1 MKWPELRR
9 ITLSIIYFFL
19 GIGNGSSNST
29 KISSARSQFANSG
42 CPLSGGGCWVII
54 TYGHEQEKFADT
66 KEVIRS
72 RNSKK
77 DRQHNGQKKKD
88 RQHNGQTKRDRQH
101 NGQKKGHTTQQPKE
115 KGQTTQ
121 WPKEKGQTTQW
132 PNEKGQTTINKSL
145 HRKLK
150 IE

>member
-1 MKWPELRR
+1 MQW
-9 ITLSIIYFFL
+9 
-19 GIGNGSSNST
+19 
-29 KISSARSQFANSG
+29 
-42 CPLSGGGCWVII
+42 
-54 TYGHEQEKFADT
+54 
-66 KEVIRS
+66 
-72 RNSKK
+72 
-77 DRQHNGQKKKD
+77 
-88 RQHNGQTKRDRQH
+88 
-101 NGQKKGHTTQQPKE
+101 PKE